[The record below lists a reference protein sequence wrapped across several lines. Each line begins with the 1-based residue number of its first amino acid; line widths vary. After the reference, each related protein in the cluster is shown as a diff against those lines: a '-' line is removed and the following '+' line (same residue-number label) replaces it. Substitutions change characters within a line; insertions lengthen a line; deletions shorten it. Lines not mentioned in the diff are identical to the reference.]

1 MIDVIVFGIL
11 GMALILL
18 AFVLDE
24 IGGRISR
31 DSVEYN
37 ALNVFGALLLLYYAY
52 SIGSIPFLVLNSVWF
67 LVAAIKLG
75 KLSKNIIHKGA

>member
-11 GMALILL
+11 GMALILI

-24 IGGRISR
+24 IGGSLSR

-37 ALNVFGALLLLYYAY
+37 ALNIFGALLLSYYAY
-52 SIGSIPFLVLNSVWF
+52 SIGSTPFLVLNSVWF

>member
-1 MIDVIVFGIL
+1 MIDVIVFGII
-11 GMALILL
+11 GMFLILL

-37 ALNVFGALLLLYYAY
+37 ALNIFGALFLLYYAY
-52 SIGSIPFLVLNSVWF
+52 SIGSIPFLILNTVWF
-67 LVAAIKLG
+67 LVAMVKFW
-75 KLSKNIIHKGA
+75 KLSKDIIHKGA